1 MRTIFYALVLA
12 LFVCAGV
19 SHGATYQTLI
29 KLAQAPA
36 PGAGESGAP
45 AAATPAQKLVG
56 LAAWNQLVGNSITG
70 KEDDEILVEY
80 YAPDGTVKSM
90 TGNEISTGK
99 WALVGET
106 VCFKYTDS
114 NDTECYKVE
123 VLGNLVTYTDENGVG
138 SRYEILKGNP
148 KGL

>member
-1 MRTIFYALVLA
+1 MRAIFYALVLA

-45 AAATPAQKLVG
+45 AATPAQKLVG
-56 LAAWNQLVGNSITG
+56 LAAWNQLVGNSVTG

-80 YAPDGTVKSM
+80 YAPDGPVKSM